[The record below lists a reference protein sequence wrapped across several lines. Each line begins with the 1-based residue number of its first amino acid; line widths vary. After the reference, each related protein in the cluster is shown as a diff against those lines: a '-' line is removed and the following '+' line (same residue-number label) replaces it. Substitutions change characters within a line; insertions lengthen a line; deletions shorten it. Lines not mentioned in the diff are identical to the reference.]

1 MPQHSGSCKSL
12 HIQHTL
18 ASSWL
23 RLRSLTISFA
33 TLYAVSAAKSKSN
46 SMVLGA
52 PAGEDRYEHVAWHQE
67 DRYVVQLK
75 QEMQPSWSTRHLK
88 GNAYLRP
95 LCALFS
101 DEDSTYPHPPGPCP

>member
-1 MPQHSGSCKSL
+1 MGAIVSHGTCKNKSHS
-12 HIQHTL
+12 HTL

-52 PAGEDRYEHVAWHQE
+52 PAGEDKY
-67 DRYVVQLK
+67 
-75 QEMQPSWSTRHLK
+75 
-88 GNAYLRP
+88 
-95 LCALFS
+95 
-101 DEDSTYPHPPGPCP
+101 